1 MKTIVVASWNAH
13 KIAEIKTFFPH
24 DTLLSMKEIG
34 FTDEIVEDGTTF
46 AENALIKARA
56 IHDFL
61 QKQGKEYLV
70 LADDSGLCVNA
81 LGGKPGILSARY
93 SGEHGNDQK
102 NREKILTEMQG
113 QTERTAFF
121 SCCMVEVFPDGQ
133 YLIWEGKVMG
143 KILEQEEGEWWFW
156 YDPIFYCD
164 ELGKSFWVATAEE
177 KNSVSHRARAIQNL
191 LEQVSNLLM
200 S

>member
-1 MKTIVVASWNAH
+1 
-13 KIAEIKTFFPH
+13 
-24 DTLLSMKEIG
+24 MKEIG

-46 AENALIKARA
+46 AENALIKARV

-102 NREKILTEMQG
+102 K
-113 QTERTAFF
+113 
-121 SCCMVEVFPDGQ
+121 
-133 YLIWEGKVMG
+133 
-143 KILEQEEGEWWFW
+143 
-156 YDPIFYCD
+156 
-164 ELGKSFWVATAEE
+164 
-177 KNSVSHRARAIQNL
+177 
-191 LEQVSNLLM
+191 
-200 S
+200 